1 MLTRTNVHEKD
12 ARASVY
18 VDLSGNYFFSSG
30 SSSVRFAGSIHHGIF
45 LGVNIDG

>member
-1 MLTRTNVHEKD
+1 MYMKRMPVPLFMLTFLETIFLVL
-12 ARASVY
+12 V
-18 VDLSGNYFFSSG
+18 